1 MTEATF
7 DAMREWLE
15 DNPSIR
21 AEMCQVINRYNGSM
35 DFADVFD
42 SIEDA
47 ITELGIDAVEAARMT
62 FFGDVNNWY
71 NAVYINAYGNFAD
84 AGPDAQ
90 SYVEDMSEDY
100 IDEIIEFIDSNGFD
114 EFEYVDGIDEL
125 EEIYLLDNGE
135 DDEEY

>member
-1 MTEATF
+1 MTENTHE
-7 DAMREWLE
+7 AMRSWLE
-15 DNPSIR
+15 ENPSVR
-21 AEMCQVINRYNGSM
+21 ANICREINSYDGSM
-35 DFADVFD
+35 DFTEVFED
-42 SIEDA
+42 IESA
-47 ITELGIDAVEAARMT
+47 IEELDIDAVEAARMT
-62 FFGDVNNWY
+62 FFGDVSNWY

-100 IDEIIEFIDSNGFD
+100 IDEIIEFIDNNGFD